1 MIQSLRSF
9 RVSHSREV
17 GFSSRRIFRVPS
29 IAAFLLLAS
38 MFACG
43 GGSSTT
49 TTPAPPPTLRQ
60 VAAHHDIKVGSAAD
74 SPYLSDSNYAAIL
87 GSEFSQLQAENEM
100 KFSII
105 HPLSNAYD
113 FGGGDALTSFAQAHS
128 MGVRGHTLVWHNQV
142 PTWVTNGNYNSM
154 QLATI
159 LQDHITTVMA

>member
-29 IAAFLLLAS
+29 IAAFLLLAC
-38 MFACG
+38 MLACG

-49 TTPAPPPTLRQ
+49 TTPPPPPTLRQ
-60 VAAHHDIKVGSAAD
+60 VAAAHNIKVGAAAD

-100 KFSII
+100 KFATI
-105 HPLSNAYD
+105 HPAAGSYN
-113 FGGGDALTSFAQAHS
+113 FSGGDALVSFAQAHT
-128 MGVRGHTLVWHNQV
+128 MVVRGHTLVWHNQV
-142 PTWVTNGNYNSM
+142 PSWVTTGNFTSL
-154 QLATI
+154 QLSAI
-159 LQDHITTVMA
+159 